1 MALQIYDK
9 QYTTG
14 DDGYNA
20 LVADLKEIYP
30 WDTIDAGDGYTDLK
44 IDRGNGATVALRVS
58 PQASCAPAIK
68 TVFDNGT
75 NSYAVNSIGD
85 TTKYFL
91 YNIRYAVGKEQ
102 FVCLG
107 TQNGI
112 GISDWISVFGVA
124 KSINQVTCESG
135 KISFAFT
142 HAGGSFYPS
151 ISGLGR
157 VSTNRGSAVTTVKCP
172 YDVAVPLFDGY
183 SYETAEDILVSL
195 VSSEAAIGTAGKRT
209 FNGKTYYKQGCLL
222 IPEE

>member
-44 IDRGNGATVALRVS
+44 IDRGNGATVALRVLS
-58 PQASCAPAIK
+58 RASNPPAIQS
-68 TVFDNGT
+68 VFDNGT
-75 NSYAVNSIGD
+75 NSYFGYSVGD
-85 TTKYFL
+85 GSSYYM

-102 FVCLG
+102 FICLG
-107 TQNGI
+107 TQDGVGNKYYF
-112 GISDWISVFGVA
+112 SVFGVA
-124 KSINQVTCESG
+124 KSINQATSESG
-135 KISFAFT
+135 KIAFAFST
-142 HAGGSFYPS
+142 GGSSTALY
-151 ISGLGR
+151 IGGLGR
-157 VSTNRGSAVTTVKCP
+157 VNTTTYTLSPKTNSP

-183 SYETAEDILVSL
+183 SYETAEDILLSIA
-195 VSSEAAIGTAGKRT
+195 SSENVTYTAGKRT